1 MRPLVYAMSFLFAGL
16 ETAAS
21 EGGVRFERK
30 YTADPCDDK
39 VLILTT
45 WVQGSKVFK
54 HGFRLNSTDAVFFG
68 YGLRP
73 VLIWQ
78 APTSAVDVST
88 EMAFFEQQSGTVAKA
103 VKGFLKVSG
112 LVTLYYEFNT
122 RTRDLVV
129 DVYVSK
135 VLVSSYRDGKV
146 SFQPRFHG
154 LGTEVRD
161 FVKNS
166 ATGIR
171 TDILESRAAELERK
185 WFGFCTEMKQMANL
199 TAGNYSL
206 SYDSERNETT
216 CSVRSEMS
224 WFHLVFFDSRIAT
237 ATKREYD
244 KRGGTHLTA
253 GRTKG
258 RGFTVCNITFPD
270 GTIALQTFSSEDG
283 LGAVT
288 PSPST
293 IATSPEPAAIPSG
306 STSLNSWPPLSPSP
320 SPDTKN
326 ASGET
331 SEASASGNGG
341 TVAGVL
347 VVVLLIL
354 VGGVGLFLYRDR
366 LETFLFRFQRVP
378 TEG

>member
-16 ETAAS
+16 EAAAS

-39 VLILTT
+39 ALILTT
-45 WVQGSKVFK
+45 WVQGSKIFK

-88 EMAFFEQQSGTVAKA
+88 EMAFFGRQGGTVAKA
-103 VKGFLKVSG
+103 VEGFLKVSG

-122 RTRDLVV
+122 RTRDLVL
-129 DVYVSK
+129 DIYVSK
-135 VLVSSYRDGKV
+135 RLVSSYRDGKV
-146 SFQPRFHG
+146 RFQPMFHW

-161 FVKNS
+161 FVGKY
-166 ATGIR
+166 ATGIG
-171 TDILESRAAELERK
+171 TDILKSRAAELERK
-185 WFGFCTEMKQMANL
+185 WFGFCTEMKKMANV

-206 SYDSERNETT
+206 TYDSEKNETT
-216 CSVRSEMS
+216 CSVESEVS

-237 ATKREYD
+237 VTKREYD
-244 KRGGTHLTA
+244 KKGRTHLTV

-258 RGFTVCNITFPD
+258 KEFTVCNITFPD

-283 LGAVT
+283 LGAST
-288 PSPST
+288 PSPSPIT
-293 IATSPEPAAIPSG
+293 TSPRPAEISPES
-306 STSLNSWPPLSPSP
+306 SVSSSPFLSLFS
-320 SPDTKN
+320 SPDAKT

-331 SEASASGNGG
+331 SEASASGAGG
-341 TVAGVL
+341 TAAGVT
-347 VVVLLIL
+347 VVTLLLL
-354 VGGVGLFLYRDR
+354 VGGIGVFLYRDR
-366 LETFLFRFQRVP
+366 LKTFFFRFQRVP